1 MTTQTIIQTSFA
13 GGQIGRRL
21 RGRLDLA
28 QYAAAAEQLTNVR
41 LLPQGG
47 ATRRPGSYFVVE
59 TKISG
64 QVRLVPFRVSSEVA
78 YVLEFGASYVR
89 FIRNRGQIIA
99 ASTDPLELA
108 TPYAV
113 ADLRALKF
121 AQSADVLYIF
131 HPDHQPRKI
140 SRTAADEFGISAVD
154 FVNGP
159 YDAENTGNVPVAA
172 ASPTVTDPEDTVT
185 DGGATGSGTG
195 SGADPTGGGDGGEGG
210 TETSEAGGGEAAE
223 AEAEPGGGVGEG

>member
-1 MTTQTIIQTSFA
+1 MTSQTVIQASFA
-13 GGQIGRRL
+13 AGQIGRRL
-21 RGRLDLA
+21 RGRVDLA
-28 QYAAAAEQLTNVR
+28 QYAAGAETLTNVR

-59 TKISG
+59 TKASG
-64 QVRLVPFRVSSEVA
+64 RVRLVPFLVSSEVA

-140 SRTAADEFGISAVD
+140 SRTAADEFGISTVD

-159 YDAENTGNVPVAA
+159 YDAENTGNVPPTAS
-172 ASPTVTDPEDTVT
+172 SPTVTDPEDDTSG
-185 DGGATGSGTG
+185 GGATGTGTG
-195 SGADPTGGGDGGEGG
+195 SGGDPTGGGDGGEGG
-210 TETSEAGGGEAAE
+210 GESEAGGGEAE
-223 AEAEPGGGVGEG
+223 AESGGGVGEG